1 MNIYKNYIL
10 LLLTLGLSVVAW
22 LSFSSNQEI
31 PAKSEKINL
40 KITAPKIPKV
50 ISFAGETVPLKEY
63 GIFEKLD
70 NELISNTY
78 FHSNTIKMF
87 KRASRW
93 FPLIVPI
100 LKEHNIPEDFKYLA
114 LTESGL
120 QNVTSPAGAKG
131 FWQFMKTTAKEYGL
145 EVNKDIDER
154 YHVLKETHA
163 ACEYLND
170 AYEKYGNWTLAAASY
185 NAGMKKI
192 SAQLEK
198 QKTNDYYNLS
208 LNTETSRYIFRI
220 MAIKLIFEDPEKYGF
235 YLNQSDLYHPIKY
248 RTIKIDTTINKL
260 IDFAIDNGTSYRI
273 LKASNPWLRSDRLP
287 DESRK
292 VYEIKIPK

>member
-1 MNIYKNYIL
+1 MTKIKDYIL
-10 LLLTLGLSVVAW
+10 LLFTLTAAALAW
-22 LSFSSNQEI
+22 ISFSSNQEI
-31 PAKSEKINL
+31 PTKSKAINL
-40 KITAPKIPKV
+40 KITAPKIPEKV
-50 ISFAGETVPLKEY
+50 SFASETVPLKEI
-63 GIFEKLD
+63 GIYEKLD

-87 KRASRW
+87 KRAKRW

-154 YHVLKETHA
+154 YDVEKETHI
-163 ACEYLND
+163 ACQYLND
-170 AYEKYGNWTLAAASY
+170 AYQKYENWTLSAASY

-192 SAQLEK
+192 TAQLEK
-198 QKTNDYYNLS
+198 QKTTNYYDLS
-208 LNTETSRYIFRI
+208 LNTETSRYLFRI
-220 MAIKLIFEDPEKYGF
+220 LAIKLIFEDPEKYGF
-235 YLNQSDLYHPIKY
+235 YLTQDDLYYPIKY
-248 RTIKIDTTINKL
+248 KTVEIDTTIPNL
-260 IDFAIDNGTSYRI
+260 VDFAISNDISYRL
-273 LKASNPWLRSDRLP
+273 LKASNPWLRSDKLP

-292 VYEIKIPK
+292 IYTIKIPK